1 MNDDALSQ
9 ARRLSDTALLA
20 HVKVLAQRERE
31 ATVALVAHLAII
43 DERRLFLGEGF
54 ASLFTYCVRVLHL
67 SEHAAYNRI
76 EVARAARK
84 YPLILSRLAD
94 GRASLTTVRLL
105 VPHLT
110 PANHEDL
117 LKAAEHKGKR
127 EVEEIVAQLNPQ
139 PSVVSSVRL
148 LPMGR
153 TGAAGV
159 PTEAAG
165 TGAAPLACPPA
176 ADRTA
181 QQDHPPTAHPAAGA
195 AAVPARVT
203 LPSPASIEPLGARRY
218 RVQFTA
224 TADLRDKLTL
234 ARDLLRHQ
242 IPDGDIGEI
251 VDRALTLLLEH
262 LARQKFS
269 AADRPRSRP
278 TNKPAAVSTTRYIP
292 AEAKRAVWLRDGGR
306 CAFVGRNGRRCEE
319 RGFLEFH
326 HIVPF
331 SAGGTATADNL
342 ELRCRAHNSYEAT
355 LFFEGL
361 QAGGEGDRS
370 AAQDRSPRRPQA
382 GAGVAIRES
391 ACPQRAHPASGGF
404 PGPRHDGSDGSAV
417 ADLPMTLHQARA
429 GP

>member
-1 MNDDALSQ
+1 
-9 ARRLSDTALLA
+9 
-20 HVKVLAQRERE
+20 VKVLAQRERE

-76 EVARAARK
+76 EVARAVRK
-84 YPLILSRLAD
+84 YPIILSRLAD

-105 VPHLT
+105 APHLT

-127 EVEEIVAQLNPQ
+127 EVEEIAAQLNPR
-139 PSVVSSVRL
+139 PSAVSSVRL

-159 PTEAAG
+159 PTEVAG
-165 TGAAPLACPPA
+165 TGAAGTEAALFAYPPA

-195 AAVPARVT
+195 AALPAGVT
-203 LPSPASIEPLGARRY
+203 LPTPASIEPLGARRY

-224 TADLRDKLTL
+224 TADLRDRLML

-251 VDRALTLLLEH
+251 FDRALTLLLEH
-262 LARQKFS
+262 LARRKFS

-355 LFFEGL
+355 LLFEGL
-361 QAGGEGDRS
+361 QAGGDGDRS
-370 AAQDRSPRRPQA
+370 ADQDRSPQRLRA
-382 GAGVAIRES
+382 GAGAAIRES

-404 PGPRHDGSDGSAV
+404 PGPRHDSASDGSAA